1 MTKNHKHTHAQW
13 GSRVGFILAAV
24 GSAVGLGNI
33 WKFPYM
39 LGKSG
44 GSAFMFTYLACILLI
59 GLPIL
64 VAEWMIGRRGQRN
77 PVDTMKIVA
86 EQNGRS
92 QAWSWVGIS
101 GTLGGYLILSFY
113 SVIGGWAVNYIFK
126 AGSGAFAGLN
136 GDQTGAI
143 FTSMLAEPSTL
154 LLWHTVFMGLTVAI
168 VAAGVAG
175 GLERA
180 SKIMMPMLAL
190 FLGILVVYGMNTG
203 YFGQAVSFLFSPDWS
218 AINKNVILAALGH
231 AFFTLSLGMGIML
244 AYGSYLGKEV
254 SLIRSAAIVVA
265 LDTTMAVLAGL
276 AIFPIVFANGLD
288 PAVGPGLVFVTLPI
302 AFGSMS
308 GGTILGLIFFLLL
321 SFAALTS
328 SISLLESAVEFLEER
343 TPLGRV
349 GSTLLAGVV
358 VWALGI
364 ASVLSFNLW
373 SEVKFFGLNIFDLL
387 DTFTSKFTLPLTG
400 LAAIIFLGWF
410 MKQDSIREELNMGE
424 GRFKIWQFIYRV
436 IAPIGVI
443 IVFVGQLMG

>member
-1 MTKNHKHTHAQW
+1 M
-13 GSRVGFILAAV
+13 
-24 GSAVGLGNI
+24 
-33 WKFPYM
+33 
-39 LGKSG
+39 
-44 GSAFMFTYLACILLI
+44 
-59 GLPIL
+59 
-64 VAEWMIGRRGQRN
+64 
-77 PVDTMKIVA
+77 
-86 EQNGRS
+86 
-92 QAWSWVGIS
+92 
-101 GTLGGYLILSFY
+101 
-113 SVIGGWAVNYIFK
+113 
-126 AGSGAFAGLN
+126 
-136 GDQTGAI
+136 
-143 FTSMLAEPSTL
+143 
-154 LLWHTVFMGLTVAI
+154 
-168 VAAGVAG
+168 
-175 GLERA
+175 
-180 SKIMMPMLAL
+180 
-190 FLGILVVYGMNTG
+190 
-203 YFGQAVSFLFSPDWS
+203 
-218 AINKNVILAALGH
+218 ILAALGH

-288 PAVGPGLVFVTLPI
+288 PAAGPGLVFVTLPI

-424 GRFKIWQFIYRV
+424 GRFKIWQFIKNIFNFRIKCHGRKRIRFPAKHEFRLFGVVSIQMTITTRPNKITRHV
-436 IAPIGVI
+436 ISNLRDHHG
-443 IVFVGQLMG
+443 